1 MTRLYVLSV
10 LTCAGLLLAVPTL
23 RADVKTEE
31 RTKFE
36 LGGMLGRVVNVFGG
50 KTAREGVTS
59 SVALKGQRKAMMTDS
74 TGQIIDLAEEKVYTL
89 DVKAKT
95 YTVMTFAD
103 IRKRME
109 EARANAEKAAREQA
123 AKDPAEAPPSQQAEQ
138 NVEFDL
144 DVRRTGQKKSINRF
158 DTEQALV
165 TVTVREKGKTLE
177 QSGGLVITT
186 ELWLAPRLA
195 PIKELADFDLQYAQ
209 KLFGPMIAGAS
220 PQDMAAAMAL
230 YPMMKPALERMNAE
244 SSKLEGTPITT
255 IVKVEAV
262 KSAEQFAAEQK
273 QRQESSKPNIS
284 GGVGGLIGGL
294 GRRAAQQKISGDP
307 QPRAMVMTTT
317 TEVLKIATDVTD
329 AEVAVPAGFK
339 QR

>member
-1 MTRLYVLSV
+1 MTQVRAICVV
-10 LTCAGLLLAVPTL
+10 TCLCLLAAVPVL
-23 RADVKTEE
+23 QADVKTEE
-31 RTKFE
+31 KTTFE

-50 KTAREGVTS
+50 KAAREGVTS
-59 SVALKGQRKAMMTDS
+59 TVALRGSRRAMLNDD
-74 TGQIIDLAEEKVYTL
+74 TGQIVDLTEEKVYTL
-89 DVKAKT
+89 DLEAKT
-95 YTVMTFAD
+95 YSVMTFAE

-109 EARANAEKAAREQA
+109 EARANAEKAAREQQ
-123 AKDPAEAPPSQQAEQ
+123 AKEPAEAPPQQTEQ

-186 ELWLAPRLA
+186 ELWLAPRMA
-195 PIKELADFDLQYAQ
+195 AIKELADFEMQYAQ
-209 KLFGPMIAGAS
+209 KLYGPMIAGAS

-230 YPMMKPALERMNAE
+230 YPTMKPALERMNAE
-244 SSKLEGTPITT
+244 AGKLEGTPITT

-273 QRQESSKPNIS
+273 QRQESSKPNVS
-284 GGVGGLIGGL
+284 GGVGGLLGGIA
-294 GRRAAQQKISGDP
+294 RRAAQQKVSGDP

-317 TEVLKIATDVTD
+317 TEVLKIATDVGD
-329 AEVAVPAGFK
+329 ADVAIPAGFK

>member
-1 MTRLYVLSV
+1 MTRVRAISALTCLSV
-10 LTCAGLLLAVPTL
+10 LAAAPVLQ
-23 RADVKTEE
+23 ADVKTEE
-31 RTKFE
+31 KTTFE
-36 LGGMLGRVVNVFGG
+36 LGGMLGRVASVFGG
-50 KTAREGVTS
+50 KAAREGVTS
-59 SVALKGQRKAMMTDS
+59 TVALKGARRAMVSDDD
-74 TGQIIDLAEEKVYTL
+74 GQIVDLTEEKVYTL
-89 DVKAKT
+89 DRKAKT
-95 YTVMTFAD
+95 YSVMTFAD

-109 EARANAEKAAREQA
+109 EARANAEKAAREQQ
-123 AKDPAEAPPSQQAEQ
+123 AKEPAEAPPQQTEQ

-165 TVTVREKGKTLE
+165 TVTVRETGKTLE

-195 PIKELADFDLQYAQ
+195 EIKELADFEMQYAQ
-209 KLFGPMIAGAS
+209 KLYGPMIAGAS

-244 SSKLEGTPITT
+244 AGKLEGTPITT
-255 IVKVEAV
+255 IVRVEAV

-273 QRQESSKPNIS
+273 QRQESSKPNVS
-284 GGVGGLIGGL
+284 GGVGGLLGGIA
-294 GRRAAQQKISGDP
+294 RRAAQQKVSGDP

-317 TEVLKIATDVTD
+317 TEVLKIATDVSD
-329 AEVAVPAGFK
+329 ADVGIPAGFR